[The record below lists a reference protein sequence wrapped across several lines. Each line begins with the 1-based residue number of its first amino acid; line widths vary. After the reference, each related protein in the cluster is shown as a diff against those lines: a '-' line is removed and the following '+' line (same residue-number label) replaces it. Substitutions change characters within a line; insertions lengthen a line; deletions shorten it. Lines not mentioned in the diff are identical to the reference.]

1 MEWLTELD
9 YELVLGVIVAVA
21 TLGYAIAKLTK
32 TDADDNFFSKIIEFL
47 GKLKK

>member
-21 TLGYAIAKLTK
+21 TLGYAISKLTK
-32 TDADDNFFSKIIEFL
+32 TEADNIFFTKILEFL
-47 GKLKK
+47 GKFKK